1 MTKLKICGLTRQQD
15 VDIVNGALPDFIGFV
30 FADSRRRV
38 TPEQAAAM
46 KARLDPRI
54 QAVGVFVNA
63 EIEMI
68 ADISNAGIVNLVQ
81 LHGGE
86 DAAYITELRS
96 KIARPVI
103 KAVRVRSAAQ
113 VLRADALPCDYLLLD
128 AFRKDAYGG
137 TGTAF
142 DYALIPKLQKPYF
155 LAGGLNAGNIRRALE
170 LQPYCLDVSSGAET
184 DGVKDAE
191 KIREIMFAL
200 AGK

>member
-170 LQPYCLDVSSGAET
+170 LQPYCLDVSSAET
-184 DGVKDAE
+184 DGLRTRKM
-191 KIREIMFAL
+191 RTMFAL